1 MSKHLNLWQEL
12 NERQQLT
19 LTAIYHVDQKVESE
33 EAARWRLGW
42 EKRPAAVW
50 RSLRYPDLNGHET
63 FLHKLLRKAGV
74 IDEGL
79 GSTLQ
84 ALERRQLCEC
94 NYYQVRGKSELLSV
108 KLTTT
113 GRAVARAGLGE
124 SAPKKPPKGQL
135 KPRQWEALCTAYQAG
150 ENGIDS
156 GASLGDYAGFS
167 WRWTWLRLQDYYG
180 TDKGLV
186 KEVDYWKNGKHST
199 KLVITP
205 AGVEFYRQQWEQYHT
220 LYPDVDAPIPK

>member
-12 NERQQLT
+12 NLRQQIT
-19 LTAIYHVDQKVESE
+19 LTAIYHADQKAEDE
-33 EAARWRLGW
+33 EAARWRVGW

-50 RSLRYPDLNGHET
+50 RKLRYPDLNGHET
-63 FLHKLLRKAGV
+63 FLHKLLREAEV

-84 ALERRQLCEC
+84 ALERRHLCEC
-94 NYYQVRGKSELLSV
+94 DYYQVRGKSELLSV

-135 KPRQWEALCTAYQAG
+135 KPRQWEALCTAYSYSLC
-150 ENGIDS
+150 NCYIYYITVHLC
-156 GASLGDYAGFS
+156 AS
-167 WRWTWLRLQDYYG
+167 
-180 TDKGLV
+180 
-186 KEVDYWKNGKHST
+186 
-199 KLVITP
+199 
-205 AGVEFYRQQWEQYHT
+205 
-220 LYPDVDAPIPK
+220 